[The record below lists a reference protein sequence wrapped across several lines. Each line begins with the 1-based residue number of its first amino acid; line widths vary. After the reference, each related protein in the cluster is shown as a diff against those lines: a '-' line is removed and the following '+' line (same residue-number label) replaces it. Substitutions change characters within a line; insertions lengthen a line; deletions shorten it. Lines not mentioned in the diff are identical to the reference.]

1 MVHAKDVI
9 SDQLLANA
17 NDPSWYMTFSDS
29 IRGLTEDQA
38 FWKPNEESNSIAEI
52 VQHLLYWNQTWQTRY
67 KKSHVA
73 AVPSIGNNNNS
84 FIIPENHSFA
94 DLKKQL
100 LEVLILWQE
109 LLSEEKVESEVNG
122 FSGHVKWWEVLG
134 NVSTH
139 NAYHIGQIIYIRKLQ
154 KSWNIDAGEDA

>member
-17 NDPSWYMTFSDS
+17 NDPSWYLPFSDS

-67 KKSHVA
+67 KKSHVD

-94 DLKKQL
+94 DLEKQL

-122 FSGHVKWWEVLG
+122 FSEHVKWWEVLG

-154 KSWNIDAGEDA
+154 KSWKINVGEDE

>member
-17 NDPSWYMTFSDS
+17 NDPSWYIPFSDS

-67 KKSHVA
+67 KKSHVD

-84 FIIPENHSFA
+84 FIIPVNHSFA
-94 DLKKQL
+94 NLKKQL
-100 LEVLILWQE
+100 LEVLLLWPE

-154 KSWNIDAGEDA
+154 KSWLINVGEDE

>member
-17 NDPSWYMTFSDS
+17 NDPSWYLPFSDS
-29 IRGLTEDQA
+29 IRGLSEDQA

-67 KKSHVA
+67 QKSHVD

-84 FIIPENHSFA
+84 FIIPDNHSFA

-100 LEVLILWQE
+100 LEVLLLWQE
-109 LLSEEKVESEVNG
+109 LLSEEKVESEVSG
-122 FSGHVKWWEVLG
+122 FSGHVSWWEVLG

-154 KSWNIDAGEDA
+154 KSWKINVGEDE

>member
-1 MVHAKDVI
+1 MVHAKDVL
-9 SDQLLANA
+9 SNQLLANA
-17 NDPSWYMTFSDS
+17 NDPSWYRPFSDS
-29 IRGLTEDQA
+29 VKRLSEEQA
-38 FWKPNEESNSIAEI
+38 FWKPNKESNSIAEI

-67 KKSHVA
+67 QKSHVD

-84 FIIPENHSFA
+84 FIIPENHTFA

-100 LEVLILWQE
+100 LEVLLLWQE
-109 LLSEEKVESEVNG
+109 LLYEEKVESEVNG
-122 FSGHVKWWEVLG
+122 FSGNVNWWEVLG

-154 KSWNIDAGEDA
+154 NSWKIDVGEDE

>member
-17 NDPSWYMTFSDS
+17 NDPSWYLPFSDS
-29 IRGLTEDQA
+29 IRGLSEDQA

-52 VQHLLYWNQTWQTRY
+52 VQHLLYWNKTWQTRY
-67 KKSHVA
+67 QKSHVD

-84 FIIPENHSFA
+84 FIIPDNHSFA

-100 LEVLILWQE
+100 LEVLLLWQE

-122 FSGHVKWWEVLG
+122 FSGHVRWWEVLG

-154 KSWNIDAGEDA
+154 KSWKINVGEDE